1 MFNNFHKSLN
11 SSVRWL
17 VMHGALWL
25 PWYHDGNA
33 GISGVNRDDQL
44 ITAIQV
50 QAAGVCGA
58 PFTHVGFG

>member
-1 MFNNFHKSLN
+1 
-11 SSVRWL
+11 
-17 VMHGALWL
+17 MHCALWL